1 MSMHIRELWH
11 IDQIRSEIREED
23 YTNIPPDSVLIKSIY
38 SLVSNGTERIIA
50 KGLVPESLKGIM
62 RVPNMQGS
70 FDFPLKY
77 GYSLVGTVIQGPPGL
92 TGKTV
97 YLMHPH
103 QDFVIAP
110 QSSLLLIPEKIPV
123 RRAVMYSNLETAVN
137 VIWESSISPGD
148 RILICGF
155 GLIGA
160 LIAILARLMPAITVV
175 VHEIDLKR
183 KELARAMGFRIFNP
197 DDFTPGFFDLA
208 INSSASGEG
217 LQLCIDATRPQSKII
232 EVSWYGSDSVNIRLG
247 DSFHVGQKQI
257 ISSQVS
263 TIPLSKQAHF
273 DLHRRHEVV
282 MDLLQNED
290 LDTIPFN
297 VIDFDSL
304 PLLFSQLRNKT
315 YSQFAT
321 LVKY

>member
-1 MSMHIRELWH
+1 MHIRELWH
-11 IDQIRSEIREED
+11 IDKIRSEIREED
-23 YTNIPPDSVLIKSIY
+23 YNTVLPDSVLIKSLF

-50 KGLVPESLKGIM
+50 KGLVPESLKEVM
-62 RVPNMQGS
+62 KVPNMEGS

-77 GYSLVGTVIQGPPGL
+77 GYSLIGTVIQGPTDL
-92 TGKTV
+92 AGKTV
-97 YLMHPH
+97 FLMHPH

-110 QSSLLLIPEKIPV
+110 QSSLIVIPEKIPV
-123 RRAVMYSNLETAVN
+123 RRAIMYSNLETAVN

-160 LIAILARLMPAITVV
+160 LIAILARLMPAINVV
-175 VHEIDLKR
+175 VHEIDLYR
-183 KELARAMGFRIFNP
+183 QELASAMGFRIFNP
-197 DDFTPGFFDLA
+197 ADFTLGYFDLA
-208 INSSASGEG
+208 INASASGEG
-217 LQLCIDATRPQSKII
+217 LQLCIDRTRPQSKII

-263 TIPLSKQAHF
+263 TIPLSKQPHY
-273 DLHRRHEVV
+273 DLNRRQEIVLE
-282 MDLLQNED
+282 LLQNEVFD
-290 LDTIPFN
+290 KIPLN
-297 VIDFDSL
+297 TIDFDSL